1 MKLYEISDDYLTRVG
16 MLEEHLASGQIDEQ
30 MYLDTLDSLDGE
42 FSEKGLNIGKLIK
55 TWEAEDL
62 ALKDVQDT
70 KAAQRKTLKNRIDRM
85 KSYLAREMIRTGLK
99 PKDAEIALSLR
110 NSDAV
115 VIDDE
120 SKLPADYWV
129 EKHERSPDKNLI
141 KQAIKD
147 GHIVPGA
154 HLETR
159 QNLQIK

>member
-1 MKLYEISDDYLTRVG
+1 MKLYEISDDYLSRLE

-55 TWEAEDL
+55 IREAERD
-62 ALKDVQDT
+62 AVKAVKNKRADVEKSLT
-70 KAAQRKTLKNRIDRM
+70 ASIDRL
-85 KSYLAREMIRTGLK
+85 KAYLVREMVRTGLN
-99 PKDAEIALSLR
+99 PKDAEMALSLR

-147 GHIVPGA
+147 GHAVPGA